1 MRKELGAARSERVED
16 DLAVSSSARE
26 TGLAQY
32 TDVVG
37 DEILRA
43 TADPGEIA
51 HTQLITECERVSQRE
66 ARWIGKRLRR
76 ACSRLMFLVR
86 AMESGAYGLCARQ
99 VEAQQVATVKRHINI
114 ITMIDV
120 LSFERFLSAPAR
132 ERARSGAL
140 STHWTTACCMAHSAA
155 AARVDVPILP

>member
-26 TGLAQY
+26 PGLAQY
-32 TDVVG
+32 ADVMG

-51 HTQLITECERVSQRE
+51 HTQLITERERVSERE

-99 VEAQQVATVKRHINI
+99 VEAQQIGRA
-114 ITMIDV
+114 
-120 LSFERFLSAPAR
+120 SCR
-132 ERARSGAL
+132 ERVL
-140 STHWTTACCMAHSAA
+140 T
-155 AARVDVPILP
+155 DV

>member
-76 ACSRLMFLVR
+76 ACSRLVFLVR

-99 VEAQQVATVKRHINI
+99 VEAQQIAPVERHINI

-120 LSFERFLSAPAR
+120 LRFSSASCRRSQASAPAP
-132 ERARSGAL
+132 AR
-140 STHWTTACCMAHSAA
+140 
-155 AARVDVPILP
+155 